1 MNIIQQKNDLSSDNP
16 EGDALTYP
24 YIVQQDCTIKTMSF
38 NINWKDQGFGN
49 QKGRVFLSV
58 TRDGSAVIE
67 RHSVFGVAAHEWEE
81 QTVLLDAA
89 ALPEISAIR
98 GGDVVSLS
106 YYVGG
111 GGGHKLFIDRFTA
124 EYTVVPVISETR
136 EVNDIQSEVPDGG
149 VLVDPFFIP
158 SNQSIH
164 SMDFSIRWK
173 DQGYGNQKGRVFL
186 SVTRDGSAVIERHS
200 VFGVAAHE
208 WQEQTVLLDAAALP
222 EISAIRGGDVVSLS
236 YYVGG
241 GGGHKLFIDRFT
253 AEYTVVPVISETR
266 EVNDIQSEV
275 PDGGVL
281 VDPFFIPS
289 NQSIHSMDFSIRWKD
304 QGYGNQKGRV
314 FLSVTRDG
322 SAVIERHSVFGVAAH
337 EWEDQ
342 TVELNASN
350 LPDIANI
357 RGGDVVELSYYVG
370 GGGGHK
376 LYIDSFKVNFIM
388 EIK

>member
-38 NINWKDQGFGN
+38 NINWKDQGF
-49 QKGRVFLSV
+49 
-58 TRDGSAVIE
+58 
-67 RHSVFGVAAHEWEE
+67 
-81 QTVLLDAA
+81 
-89 ALPEISAIR
+89 
-98 GGDVVSLS
+98 
-106 YYVGG
+106 
-111 GGGHKLFIDRFTA
+111 
-124 EYTVVPVISETR
+124 
-136 EVNDIQSEVPDGG
+136 
-149 VLVDPFFIP
+149 
-158 SNQSIH
+158 
-164 SMDFSIRWK
+164 
-173 DQGYGNQKGRVFL
+173 
-186 SVTRDGSAVIERHS
+186 
-200 VFGVAAHE
+200 
-208 WQEQTVLLDAAALP
+208 
-222 EISAIRGGDVVSLS
+222 
-236 YYVGG
+236 
-241 GGGHKLFIDRFT
+241 
-253 AEYTVVPVISETR
+253 
-266 EVNDIQSEV
+266 
-275 PDGGVL
+275 
-281 VDPFFIPS
+281 
-289 NQSIHSMDFSIRWKD
+289 
-304 QGYGNQKGRV
+304 GNQKGRV